1 MLVGNA
7 AEGTIGLML
16 SPTGII
22 VTPVELEPEP
32 FFLASTS
39 PLGLST
45 EAIFF
50 LLY

>member
-1 MLVGNA
+1 VNMLVGNA

-32 FFLASTS
+32 FSCQYQSSRT
-39 PLGLST
+39 
-45 EAIFF
+45 IN
-50 LLY
+50 